1 MRIFSAGAF
10 PRIDTPRVIWIGVDK
25 GDKEAKKIAKE
36 LEEKL
41 QKLGI
46 PKEERGFSAH
56 ITLGRTR
63 STLSREKLT
72 QALKTDADKLF
83 REHSGLLEFPV
94 TKITLFKSTLTP
106 KSPVYE
112 ALKEE
117 NLKTS

>member
-1 MRIFSAGAF
+1 MRIFSVGAF
-10 PRIDTPRVIWIGVDK
+10 PKIDTPRVIWIGVDK

-46 PKEERGFSAH
+46 PGEERGFSAH

-63 STLSREKLT
+63 SILGREKLT
-72 QALKTDADKLF
+72 QALKTGMDRLF
-83 REHSGLLEFPV
+83 GEHPGLLEFAV

-106 KSPVYE
+106 KGPVYE
-112 ALKEE
+112 ALKEA